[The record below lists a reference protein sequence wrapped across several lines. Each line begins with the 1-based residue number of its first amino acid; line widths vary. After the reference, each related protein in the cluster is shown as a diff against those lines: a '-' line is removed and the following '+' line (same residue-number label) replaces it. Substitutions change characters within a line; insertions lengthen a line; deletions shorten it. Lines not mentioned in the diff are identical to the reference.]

1 LAERPTTDPS
11 NAENSAGGGDVG
23 ETFDVV
29 VSRIFPVPP
38 DQAWRAWS
46 ESELV
51 KQWWGPTGFSCPL
64 ADVDLRVGGRTL
76 VAMRAPAE
84 FGGGDMYSTWT
95 YSEVVP
101 HSRIEYVFNFADP
114 QGNRLV
120 PADLGMPPGVPDDG
134 EHLVTFDDLGDGRT
148 EMTIIEHGYTT
159 EDARNLSQAGLEQCV
174 DKMEA
179 IFAGPGT

>member
-1 LAERPTTDPS
+1 MS
-11 NAENSAGGGDVG
+11 

-29 VSRIFPVPP
+29 VSRMFPVPP
-38 DQAWRAWS
+38 DQVWRAWS
-46 ESELV
+46 ESDLV
-51 KQWWGPTGFSCPL
+51 KQWWGPTGFSCPV

-84 FGGGDMYSTWT
+84 FGGGDMYSRWT

-101 HSRIEYVFNFADP
+101 HSRIAYVFNFADP
-114 QGNRLV
+114 QGNRLI
-120 PADLGMPPGVPDDG
+120 PADLGMPPGIPDDG
-134 EHLVTFDDLGDGRT
+134 EHLVTFTDLGDGRT
-148 EMTIIEHGYTT
+148 EMTVTEHGYTT

-179 IFAGPGT
+179 IFAART